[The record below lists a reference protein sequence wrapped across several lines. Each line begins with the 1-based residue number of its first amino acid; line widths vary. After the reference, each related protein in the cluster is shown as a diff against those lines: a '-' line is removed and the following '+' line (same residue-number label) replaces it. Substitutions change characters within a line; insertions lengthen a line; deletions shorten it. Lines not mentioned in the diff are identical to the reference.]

1 MLQTARAIIWGEGDP
16 YRVRVLIDAG
26 SHRSQLPV
34 IRQDW
39 LRISTFGQRA
49 QDTCLRDVVDIKVS
63 PVGEQKLIQIEAYV
77 VPEISTIQKGHV
89 ELAKGEYHHL
99 KDLWFSEV
107 CKGLDELEIDVLVGA
122 DYLWNSQKECTIR
135 GDPHQAS

>member
-16 YRVRVLIDAG
+16 YRVRVLINAG

-63 PVGEQKLIQIEAYV
+63 PVGE
-77 VPEISTIQKGHV
+77 
-89 ELAKGEYHHL
+89 
-99 KDLWFSEV
+99 
-107 CKGLDELEIDVLVGA
+107 
-122 DYLWNSQKECTIR
+122 
-135 GDPHQAS
+135 